1 MEYTENAENPGNTK
15 NAGNAENEEDIGN
28 ISSMETISISRFA
41 KELEK
46 YVNNAAIGKDR
57 IRIETGNGNLILI
70 SENRYRGL
78 MRLIES
84 YSLYGS

>member
-1 MEYTENAENPGNTK
+1 MEYTENAENT
-15 NAGNAENEEDIGN
+15 ENVEDIGN

-57 IRIETGNGNLILI
+57 VRIETKDGNVILI

-84 YSLYGS
+84 YSLYGI

>member
-1 MEYTENAENPGNTK
+1 MEYTENAETAK
-15 NAGNAENEEDIGN
+15 NAGNEENEEDIGN
-28 ISSMETISISRFA
+28 ISSMETISISRFE
-41 KELEK
+41 KDLEK